1 MTLGVIRVVS
11 LQATADIS
19 EHGQLMEK
27 FSGIRTVS
35 MTIADQPHGVYD
47 SNSEREAVPKIIS
60 LAERLSARA
69 DVDAVTVSCAADPA
83 VDQLRRQL
91 DTPVFGAGNSGA
103 SIARAAGSRVGVIG
117 ITEAVPAAIATVLGD
132 SLLDYRNSDR
142 AQQTTSLGNFGVL
155 EALTEHASDL
165 KDEGA
170 DVLLFA
176 CTGFSGIGLKEH
188 LQTHVS
194 IPIIDLVEAQA
205 TSYALSKGTP

>member
-11 LQATADIS
+11 PEAAADIS

-27 FSGIRTVS
+27 FSGILTVS
-35 MTIADQPHGVYD
+35 MSIADQPDGVHD
-47 SNSEREAVPKIIS
+47 ANSEHEAVPKIIS

-83 VDQLRRQL
+83 VDQLRQQL
-91 DTPVFGAGNSGA
+91 DTTVFGAGHSGA
-103 SIARAAGSRVGVIG
+103 SIARAAGRRIGVIG

-132 SLLDYRNSDR
+132 SLLGYRHSDR
-142 AQQTTSLGNFGVL
+142 AQQTTSLGNVGVL
-155 EALTEHASDL
+155 EALTKQASDL
-165 KDEGA
+165 TDEGA

-188 LQTHVS
+188 LRTHVS
-194 IPIIDLVEAQA
+194 IPIIDLIEAQA
-205 TSYALSKGTP
+205 TSYALLKGTP